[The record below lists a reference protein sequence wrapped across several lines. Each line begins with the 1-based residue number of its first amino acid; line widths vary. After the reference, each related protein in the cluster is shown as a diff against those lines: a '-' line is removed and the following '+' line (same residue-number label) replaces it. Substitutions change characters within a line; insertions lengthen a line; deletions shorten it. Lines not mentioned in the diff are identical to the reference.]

1 MCIVCPNLVFLC
13 RTILL
18 RDRDFST
25 PHSLEKAVGARF
37 PATSVQATR
46 QAGKADILKMFHL
59 LRDEF
64 AERLGPASY
73 CVTRNLSGVAKNSSQ
88 HRYWY
93 LGGKV
98 ILWFQLTVWTFYI
111 ELPGVPISH
120 YTGWEKSLCL
130 SDSNLPR
137 TYSWNL
143 TVPICAASMKWLI
156 IAKV

>member
-25 PHSLEKAVGARF
+25 PHSLEKAVAARF
-37 PATSVQATR
+37 PGTSVQATG

-73 CVTRNLSGVAKNSSQ
+73 CVTRNLSGVAKNFSQ

-98 ILWFQLTVWTFYI
+98 IL
-111 ELPGVPISH
+111 
-120 YTGWEKSLCL
+120 
-130 SDSNLPR
+130 
-137 TYSWNL
+137 
-143 TVPICAASMKWLI
+143 
-156 IAKV
+156 